1 MVSPDNPAIQS
12 WVNFLDI
19 CAILGDRCST
29 LEERCYVVCVTAL
42 APSLIGPLDLRT
54 SLDRRVALH
63 VGVGA
68 ADYTLLFLQ
77 GPTDPCPTISS
88 TDGE

>member
-1 MVSPDNPAIQS
+1 M
-12 WVNFLDI
+12 
-19 CAILGDRCST
+19 
-29 LEERCYVVCVTAL
+29 VCVTAL